1 MASYQEVLTGIAK
14 RGNGEET
21 QWMISHRWGE
31 RNMGRIMF
39 LSASI
44 FREQGPFS
52 DIFES
57 H

>member
-1 MASYQEVLTGIAK
+1 MASCQEVSTGIAE

-21 QWMISHRWGE
+21 QWMISHIWGE
-31 RNMGRIMF
+31 RSTGRMF

-52 DIFES
+52 DMFES